1 MIDTPQMVQTQE
13 LPTAVIRFRIKRP
26 EMMTVF
32 GPAVQELL
40 EVLKAQG
47 IAPASAV
54 FAYHHSMPPGEFDF
68 EMGFVIDRA
77 VKGSGRVVASTL
89 PATKVARTIYRG
101 GYEGLP
107 GAWGE
112 FTAWMTKEGVKQ
124 AESLW
129 ELYDKGPQTSPD
141 PSKWETVLHR
151 VVAG

>member
-1 MIDTPQMVQTQE
+1 MIDTPQMVQTKE
-13 LPTAVIRFRIKRP
+13 LPTAVIRFRIKRS

-40 EVLKAQG
+40 DVLKAQG

-54 FAYHHSMPPGEFDF
+54 FAYHHSMPAGEFDF
-68 EMGFVIDRA
+68 EMGFVVGAA
-77 VKGSGRVVASTL
+77 VKGAGRVVASKL
-89 PATKVARTIYRG
+89 PATKAVRTIYRG

-112 FTAWMTKEGVKQ
+112 FTDWMKQQGVKQ

-129 ELYDKGPQTSPD
+129 ELYDKGPQTGPD
-141 PSKWETVLHR
+141 QSKWETVLTKP
-151 VVAG
+151 VL